1 MRSHT
6 LGDQARDEKRPPRFC
21 RGKNAIAAKGNSPSV
36 HCTRRARFAPQRQ
49 EHVAWRFPVVLIF
62 MPTSL
67 LDARTQHVVVP
78 NNLSGCFC
86 AGSRRSCFF
95 TGGSPGAFL
104 SPVADRELVSIS
116 GSVTRKNSQVK
127 VTSSRAK
134 QLGQALQSHICAITR
149 PAPAGV
155 LMREDH
161 PWRNIEEHQFKRGNV
176 QITKSFFIR
185 AWRFELPLYKYW
197 RDSPAS

>member
-1 MRSHT
+1 MEILLT
-6 LGDQARDEKRPPRFC
+6 MKLQAGLFCALPHIRRPGARRKAATPVLPRE
-21 RGKNAIAAKGNSPSV
+21 NAIAAKGNSPFV
-36 HCTRRARFAPQRQ
+36 HCTRGARFAPQRQ
-49 EHVAWRFPVVLIF
+49 EHVAWRFPVVLIC

-149 PAPAGV
+149 PAPPQA
-155 LMREDH
+155 
-161 PWRNIEEHQFKRGNV
+161 F
-176 QITKSFFIR
+176 
-185 AWRFELPLYKYW
+185 
-197 RDSPAS
+197 